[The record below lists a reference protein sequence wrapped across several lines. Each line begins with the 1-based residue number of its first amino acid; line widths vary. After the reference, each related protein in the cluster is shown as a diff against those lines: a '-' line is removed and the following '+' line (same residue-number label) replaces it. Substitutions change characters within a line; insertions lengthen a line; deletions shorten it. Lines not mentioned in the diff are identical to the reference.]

1 MSSVTHSPAPCHV
14 NCTSETVKAGEVIA
28 VGHSSHWLRTPQVR
42 ENGWHHAILS
52 IDGTIYRAEC
62 TFCGGSEGVWQV
74 VDLDRLDRPGTAY
87 RVTLGPDGDLCDCPH
102 RTYRGVACKH
112 AAAVRTALEWLEE
125 DERLRW
131 EAAVALAALDDYHR
145 EPAPF

>member
-1 MSSVTHSPAPCHV
+1 VAR
-14 NCTSETVKAGEVIA
+14 G
-28 VGHSSHWLRTPQVR
+28 
-42 ENGWHHAILS
+42 NGWHHAVLS
-52 IDGTIYRAEC
+52 IGDTSYVCEC

-74 VDLDRLDRPGTAY
+74 VDLHNLRTATRY

-112 AAAVRTALEWLEE
+112 ATAVRVALDWLEE

-131 EAAVALAALDDYHR
+131 EAAVALQALEDYHR